1 MLSPTSPTNGMPRTT
16 TQPQLVTLLVNGVEQ
31 TLALEPRRTLLDA
44 LRHDL
49 HMTGTKKVCDM
60 GDCGACTVVV
70 DGRAMYACLLLAVDC
85 QDRAITTIEGLAI
98 QSSLNKDTDQDE
110 VLDPV
115 QQAFIEVDAFQCGFC
130 TSGQIMSL
138 KALLHSTPA
147 PSDEQILRAVT
158 GNLCRCGAYRNIL
171 KAGRLAADRQ
181 SVQNGA
187 TSSTGARDRNI
198 TA

>member
-1 MLSPTSPTNGMPRTT
+1 MLSPTSPTDAIAPKPA
-16 TQPQLVTLLVNGVEQ
+16 QPQLITLTVNGVEQ
-31 TLALEPRRTLLDA
+31 TLAVEPRRTLLDA

-85 QDRAITTIEGLAI
+85 QDRTITTIEGLI
-98 QSSLNKDTDQDE
+98 TQSSPNGDSDDRNSGQEE
-110 VLDPV
+110 VLDPI
-115 QQAFIEVDAFQCGFC
+115 QQAFIEADAFQCGFC

-181 SVQNGA
+181 SLQSGPA
-187 TSSTGARDRNI
+187 AGTLTI
-198 TA
+198 E